1 MCKDLKM
8 PAVGGDGLPQ
18 RCGVAVALQHGD
30 HVVGADL
37 AGVDRG
43 DHAQDGAPVLADLP
57 QIDLPRA
64 KVFSG
69 P

>member
-1 MCKDLKM
+1 MVQGFEDA
-8 PAVGGDGLPQ
+8 AVGGDGLAE
-18 RCGVAVALQHGD
+18 RGGVTVALQHGD

-43 DHAQDGAPVLADLP
+43 DHPQDVAPVLADLP
-57 QIDLPRA
+57 QIDPRA